1 MERQQSQRWK
11 SGLFNAEMAN
21 HVRWA
26 NVRGKAQERTGVAWG
41 VQDSRIEDYADTFNP
56 VLGNQTLPDLLE
68 ETVRRPGR
76 TAILDLMASTTV
88 VQQAIYEYGF
98 NYGMAVSLG
107 FKKRIHRGV
116 GSNEVDSVNTDLTIK
131 KSWNKIRKVMARR
144 GVSSFDIILSRP
156 VAGITD
162 TKLQLPVLFYM
173 LQEAWKLLSVENG
186 IMMFQFPTH
195 RAKEILPYVAGL
207 SEQGLNISWECEPD
221 RFRVHSVVIRK
232 TPESPRL
239 LPSHTMLGM
248 KK

>member
-1 MERQQSQRWK
+1 MQER
-11 SGLFNAEMAN
+11 SGL
-21 HVRWA
+21 
-26 NVRGKAQERTGVAWG
+26 AWG
-41 VQDSRIEDYADTFNP
+41 VQDSRIEDYAVTFNP
-56 VLGNQTLPDLLE
+56 LLEDKTLPDLLE

-88 VQQAIYEYGF
+88 VQQAMYEYGF

-116 GSNEVDSVNTDLTIK
+116 DRNKVDSVNTDLTIK

-173 LQEAWKLLSVENG
+173 LQESWKLLSVENG

-195 RAKEILPYVAGL
+195 RAKEILPYVAEL
-207 SEQGLNISWECEPD
+207 SEQGLNISWEREPD